1 MSKNSSIEAIQNAMD
16 GLTKKWWF
24 YLLLLSP
31 IFIRPYAS
39 QPYDPR
45 QTMDVIIQA
54 LSKPL
59 VYRFPILFPIF
70 KAVPVILIIGLFV
83 FGNRMRRAFNLY
95 AGILFLTLAI
105 FQNAG
110 QNEAYGLVVCTGN
123 LILVLI
129 VGLVWLWEVFAGQ
142 NDFELRKQPFWRWW
156 PTPLAAFAL
165 LAPIDAITLAPDFR
179 LIRLLTSESGLTSCM
194 IIAVIL
200 FVLTLYFPTI
210 NLALLRIMSFV
221 GIYFGII
228 NVVIWF
234 AVYPSGWWMG
244 VLHIPLLTISVYA
257 FVLGYKRTQ

>member
-1 MSKNSSIEAIQNAMD
+1 MD
-16 GLTKKWWF
+16 RLTKKWWF

-45 QTMDVIIQA
+45 QTMDVIMQA

-59 VYRFPILFPIF
+59 IYRFPILFPIS
-70 KAVPVILIIGLFV
+70 KAIPLILIIGLFV

-95 AGILFLTLAI
+95 AGLLFLTIAI

-110 QNEAYGLVVCTGN
+110 QTEAYGLVVCTGN
-123 LILVLI
+123 LILIL
-129 VGLVWLWEVFAGQ
+129 GLALSWLWEVFAGQ
-142 NDFELRKQPFWRWW
+142 NDFEPRKHPLWRWW
-156 PTPLAAFAL
+156 SVPLAAFAL
-165 LAPIDAITLAPDFR
+165 LAPIDSITLAPDFR
-179 LIRLLTSESGLTSCM
+179 LTRLLTSESGLTGCM
-194 IIAVIL
+194 MIAVIL
-200 FVLTLYFPTI
+200 SVLILYFPTV

-234 AVYPSGWWMG
+234 VVNPSGWWMG

-257 FVLGYKRTQ
+257 FILGLRKTENRSV